1 MEKKGPFTVHELRQ
15 LEPGNQIWGKF
26 LVTEKTT
33 RKTKEG
39 KTIINLK
46 IGDKSG
52 EIHTVVWENCQL
64 AGVLATGAVVG
75 LMGDLGVFNNNLQV
89 TAKRIKILEED
100 PAPYMKGPQQPIEL
114 LKEELDHRLQSVEDP
129 YMKALL
135 SRIFTPSLW
144 QEYLN
149 APAAKAIH
157 HNYSGGLIEHT
168 LTVVKLCEQAAG
180 LYPGINRDL
189 MITGAVLH
197 DIGKIQEFHI
207 NVMAEYTEIGRMVG
221 HIVLGHELLSHTIG
235 KIREEGLDFPLQ
247 LENMLKH
254 MILSHHGTM
263 EFGSPVVPLFPE
275 AMLLHSMDDLDAKM
289 YIFFNKIADFG
300 SGETPFTP
308 YDSFHQQHFY
318 TSRYHHDSDK
328 KG

>member
-1 MEKKGPFTVHELRQ
+1 MEKKGPFTIQELRQ
-15 LEPGNQIWGKF
+15 MQPGNQIWGKY

-39 KTIINLK
+39 KTITNLK

-64 AGVLATGAVVG
+64 AGVLAAGAVVG
-75 LMGDLGVFNNNLQV
+75 LMGDLGVYNNNLQV

-100 PAPYMKGPQQPIEL
+100 PAPYMKGPGRPIEQ
-114 LKEELDHRLQSVEDP
+114 LKEELDHRLQSIEDP
-129 YMKALL
+129 YMKDLL
-135 SRIFTPSLW
+135 DRIFSPELRR
-144 QEYLN
+144 EFLN

-157 HNYSGGLIEHT
+157 HNYSGGLVEHT
-168 LTVVKLCEQAAG
+168 LAVMNLCDQAAG
-180 LYPGINRDL
+180 LYPEINRDL
-189 MITGAVLH
+189 MITGALLH

-221 HIVLGHELLSHTIG
+221 HIVLGHELLSHTI
-235 KIREEGLDFPLQ
+235 KKMREEGVEFPLQ

-289 YIFFNKIADFG
+289 YIFFNKIADY
-300 SGETPFTP
+300 SNGETSFTP
-308 YDSFHQQHFY
+308 YDTFHQQHFY
-318 TSRYHHDSDK
+318 TPRYHYHAEGK
-328 KG
+328 E